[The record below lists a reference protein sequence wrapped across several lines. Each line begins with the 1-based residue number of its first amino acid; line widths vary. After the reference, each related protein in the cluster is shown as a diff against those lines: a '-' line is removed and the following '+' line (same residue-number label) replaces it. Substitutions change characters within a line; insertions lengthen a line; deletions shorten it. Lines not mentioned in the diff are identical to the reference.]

1 MSGGLSF
8 VLDPRVFPNAFR
20 FVSLCL
26 RFFWKQKKLRNDWR
40 VDPGQFKI
48 YVGDSS
54 ADTPLTGDFTVSQ

>member
-1 MSGGLSF
+1 MLFRSEKQRVTLT
-8 VLDPRVFPNAFR
+8 LDRRALAYWDVN
-20 FVSLCL
+20 S
-26 RFFWKQKKLRNDWR
+26 NDWR